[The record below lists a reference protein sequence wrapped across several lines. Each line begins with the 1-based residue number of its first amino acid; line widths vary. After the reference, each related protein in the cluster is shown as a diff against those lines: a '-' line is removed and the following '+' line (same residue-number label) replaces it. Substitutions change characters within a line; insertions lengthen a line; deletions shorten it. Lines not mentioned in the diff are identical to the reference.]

1 LTPTQ
6 FLTQNEIDAAKTV
19 RVAEL
24 NVQNQQKLEWPA
36 QLVVAKAYVDQLD
49 RSQALPAERV
59 VALRTAI
66 HNAEISHM
74 NKGKVAKLSAMAP
87 SLEQSATAAN
97 NPADAK
103 RLRALAEIL
112 KHPSA

>member
-1 LTPTQ
+1 M
-6 FLTQNEIDAAKTV
+6 
-19 RVAEL
+19 VANL
-24 NVQNQQKLEWPA
+24 L
-36 QLVVAKAYVDQLD
+36 VDQLD
-49 RSQALPAERV
+49 QPQALPAERI

-66 HNAEISHM
+66 HNAEISRM
-74 NKGKVAKLSAMAP
+74 SKGKVAKLSAMAP